1 MLVLAR
7 KQSERI
13 LIIVDGKVIEV
24 KITEIRQNVK
34 VVRVGITAP
43 KDVTILRPEM
53 LEKKTGD
60 AKQLKQTS

>member
-1 MLVLAR
+1 MMLVLAR

-53 LEKKTGD
+53 LQKKC
-60 AKQLKQTS
+60 

>member
-53 LEKKTGD
+53 LQKKC
-60 AKQLKQTS
+60 

>member
-43 KDVTILRPEM
+43 TDVRVLRPEM
-53 LEKKTGD
+53 LEK
-60 AKQLKQTS
+60 AKG